1 MFQDRERLP
10 FGSMHLGLLL
20 SFGWSCWGTSV
31 SWNLDGRCF
40 HSGIH
45 LIMFDPCNV
54 KAVDFHAKIFVSLSF
69 VRFSRSRS

>member
-45 LIMFDPCNV
+45 LIIFDPFDKMV
-54 KAVDFHAKIFVSLSF
+54 LQKPSGHWSEIGI
-69 VRFSRSRS
+69 